1 MAVKKKAEEA
11 SNTTEVAGTDKEEK
25 MVNNKAEQEK
35 AENGANNEATGTKE
49 TGQEAEATEEKE
61 ETVKLAYIGPTL
73 PAGQL
78 KCNAIFIGTEAEI
91 KKELAAVLK
100 KYPLVEKMLVP
111 ASQIGEKKDK
121 AKTAGNILHKY
132 YADLVSG
139 IAGNAAKEG

>member
-11 SNTTEVAGTDKEEK
+11 TNATEAAGTEKEEK
-25 MVNNKAEQEK
+25 TVNNTAEQEK
-35 AENGANNEATGTKE
+35 AENWANS
-49 TGQEAEATEEKE
+49 EATEGKETEQEATEKE
-61 ETVKLAYIGPTL
+61 EVVKLAYIGPTL

-78 KCNAIFIGTEAEI
+78 KCNKIFIGTETEI
-91 KKELAAVLK
+91 KKELEAVLE
-100 KYPLVEKMLVP
+100 KYPLVGKMLVP

-132 YADLVSG
+132 YADLVSS

>member
-11 SNTTEVAGTDKEEK
+11 TNATEAAGTEKEEK
-25 MVNNKAEQEK
+25 TVNNTAEQEK
-35 AENGANNEATGTKE
+35 AENGAND
-49 TGQEAEATEEKE
+49 EATEGKETEQEATEKE
-61 ETVKLAYIGPTL
+61 EVVKLAYIGPTL

-78 KCNAIFIGTEAEI
+78 KCNKIFIGTETEI
-91 KKELAAVLK
+91 RKELEAVLE

-132 YADLVSG
+132 YADLVSS

>member
-11 SNTTEVAGTDKEEK
+11 TNATEAAGTEKEEK
-25 MVNNKAEQEK
+25 TVNNTAEQEK
-35 AENGANNEATGTKE
+35 AGNGANSGATEGKE
-49 TGQEAEATEEKE
+49 TEQEATEKE
-61 ETVKLAYIGPTL
+61 EVVKLAYIGPTL

-78 KCNAIFIGTEAEI
+78 KCNKIFIGTETEI
-91 KKELAAVLK
+91 RKELEAVLE

-139 IAGNAAKEG
+139 VAGNAAKEG

>member
-11 SNTTEVAGTDKEEK
+11 TNATEAAGTEKEEK
-25 MVNNKAEQEK
+25 TVNNTAEQEK
-35 AENGANNEATGTKE
+35 AENGANS
-49 TGQEAEATEEKE
+49 EATEGKETEQEAAEKE
-61 ETVKLAYIGPTL
+61 EVVKLAYIGPTL

-78 KCNAIFIGTEAEI
+78 KCNKIFIGTETEI
-91 KKELAAVLK
+91 KKELEAVLE

-132 YADLVSG
+132 YADLVSSV
-139 IAGNAAKEG
+139 AGNAAKEG

>member
-1 MAVKKKAEEA
+1 MAVKKKAEEVTNA
-11 SNTTEVAGTDKEEK
+11 TEAAGTAKEEK
-25 MVNNKAEQEK
+25 TVNNTAEQEK
-35 AENGANNEATGTKE
+35 AENGADNEATGGEE
-49 TGQEAEATEEKE
+49 TVQGTEATEEKE

-78 KCNAIFIGTEAEI
+78 KCNAIFIGTETEI
-91 KKELAAVLK
+91 KKELEAVIE

>member
-1 MAVKKKAEEA
+1 MAVKDRKTKEA
-11 SNTTEVAGTDKEEK
+11 MEAVEAAGTEKEEK
-25 MVNNKAEQEK
+25 TVNNAAEQEK
-35 AENGANNEATGTKE
+35 AENGANS
-49 TGQEAEATEEKE
+49 EATEEKE
-61 ETVKLAYIGPTL
+61 TEREATEKEEVVKLAYIGPTL

-78 KCNAIFIGTEAEI
+78 KCNKIFIGTETEI
-91 KKELAAVLK
+91 KKELEAVLK

-132 YADLVSG
+132 YADLVSS

>member
-11 SNTTEVAGTDKEEK
+11 TNATEAAGTEKEEK
-25 MVNNKAEQEK
+25 TVNNTAEQEK
-35 AENGANNEATGTKE
+35 DENGANS
-49 TGQEAEATEEKE
+49 EATEGKETEQEATEKE
-61 ETVKLAYIGPTL
+61 EVVKLAYIGPTL

-78 KCNAIFIGTEAEI
+78 KCNKIFIGTETEI
-91 KKELAAVLK
+91 KKELEAVLE

-132 YADLVSG
+132 YADLVSS

>member
-1 MAVKKKAEEA
+1 MAVNKKAEEVINVTEA
-11 SNTTEVAGTDKEEK
+11 VGTKKEGNNT
-25 MVNNKAEQEK
+25 AEQEK
-35 AENGANNEATGTKE
+35 FENVANNEVTGGEE
-49 TGQEAEATEEKE
+49 TELEAEVMEKKE
-61 ETVKLAYIGPTL
+61 EVVKLAYIGPTL

-78 KCNAIFIGTEAEI
+78 KCNKIFIGTETEI
-91 KKELAAVLK
+91 KKELEAVLK

-132 YADLVSG
+132 YADLVSS

>member
-11 SNTTEVAGTDKEEK
+11 TNATEAAGTEKEEK
-25 MVNNKAEQEK
+25 TVNNTAEQEK
-35 AENGANNEATGTKE
+35 AENGANS
-49 TGQEAEATEEKE
+49 EATEGKETEQEATEKE
-61 ETVKLAYIGPTL
+61 EVVKLAYIGPTL

-78 KCNAIFIGTEAEI
+78 KCNKIFIGTETEI
-91 KKELAAVLK
+91 KKELEAVLK

-132 YADLVSG
+132 YADLVSS

>member
-11 SNTTEVAGTDKEEK
+11 TNATEAAGTEKEEK
-25 MVNNKAEQEK
+25 MVNNTAEQEK
-35 AENGANNEATGTKE
+35 PENREND
-49 TGQEAEATEEKE
+49 EATEGKETEQEATEKE
-61 ETVKLAYIGPTL
+61 VVKLAYIGPTL

-78 KCNAIFIGTEAEI
+78 KCNKILIGTETEI
-91 KKELAAVLK
+91 KKELEAVLE

-111 ASQIGEKKDK
+111 ASQIGKKKDK

-132 YADLVSG
+132 YADLVSS

>member
-1 MAVKKKAEEA
+1 MAVKKKADEA
-11 SNTTEVAGTDKEEK
+11 TEAAEMKKEENT
-25 MVNNKAEQEK
+25 VNNTAEQEK
-35 AENGANNEATGTKE
+35 TENGADNEATGTKE
-49 TGQEAEATEEKE
+49 KGQGTEDTEGKE

-78 KCNAIFIGTEAEI
+78 KCNKIFIGTETEI
-91 KKELAAVLK
+91 KKELEAVLE
-100 KYPLVEKMLVP
+100 KYPLAEKMLVP

-132 YADLVSG
+132 YADLVSS

>member
-11 SNTTEVAGTDKEEK
+11 TNATEAAGTEKEK
-25 MVNNKAEQEK
+25 KTVNNNTAEQER
-35 AENGANNEATGTKE
+35 AENGANS
-49 TGQEAEATEEKE
+49 EATEGKETEQEATEKE
-61 ETVKLAYIGPTL
+61 EVVKLAYIGPTL

-78 KCNAIFIGTEAEI
+78 KCNKIFIGTEIEI
-91 KKELAAVLK
+91 KKELEAVLE
-100 KYPLVEKMLVP
+100 KYPLVKKMLVP

-132 YADLVSG
+132 YADLVSS

>member
-11 SNTTEVAGTDKEEK
+11 TNATEAAGTEK
-25 MVNNKAEQEK
+25 GEKTANNTAEQEK
-35 AENGANNEATGTKE
+35 AENGANS
-49 TGQEAEATEEKE
+49 EATEGKETEQEATEKE
-61 ETVKLAYIGPTL
+61 EVVKLAYIGPTL

-78 KCNAIFIGTEAEI
+78 KCNKIFIGTETEI
-91 KKELAAVLK
+91 KKELEAVLE

-132 YADLVSG
+132 YADLVSS

>member
-1 MAVKKKAEEA
+1 MAVKEKKATEA
-11 SNTTEVAGTDKEEK
+11 AGTAKEEK
-25 MVNNKAEQEK
+25 VENHTAGQEK
-35 AENGANNEATGTKE
+35 AQNGADNEATGTKE
-49 TGQEAEATEEKE
+49 TGQGTGAAEVEGV
-61 ETVKLAYIGPTL
+61 VKLAYIGPTL
-73 PAGQL
+73 PGGQL
-78 KCNAIFIGTEAEI
+78 KCNKIFIGTQTQI
-91 KKELAAVLK
+91 RKELETVLE

>member
-1 MAVKKKAEEA
+1 MAVRKKAEEA
-11 SNTTEVAGTDKEEK
+11 ANAAEAAETDKEEK
-25 MVNNKAEQEK
+25 TVNNKAEQEK
-35 AENGANNEATGTKE
+35 AENGADNEAAGGEETEPEATG
-49 TGQEAEATEEKE
+49 KE
-61 ETVKLAYIGPTL
+61 EVVKLAYIGPTL

-78 KCNAIFIGTEAEI
+78 KCNKIFIGTEAEI
-91 KKELAAVLK
+91 KKELAAVLE

-132 YADLVSG
+132 YADLVSS